1 MRRLIAIA
9 LTIAATAGLL
19 IASAATGAD
28 EPYEL
33 RVILDN
39 GAFLV
44 PGEEVRIAGA
54 KVGEVVEVDVSRE
67 GEIVSCD
74 PDPDETLSECLENRG
89 EAVPGKAVVVVRID
103 SAAFQDF
110 REDASCIA
118 RPQSLLGERFMECE
132 HTQPRSAAS
141 EPPPPLEE
149 IRDGERGE
157 GQYLLPLENNGKT
170 VDLDLVQNINR
181 RPYAERFRLILN
193 DLGAGFAARGDEL
206 ATIIERSNPALREL
220 NEVLAILA
228 DQNRV
233 LADLATDSDQAL
245 APLAREKDSLVGF
258 IRNANEV
265 NQASA
270 EFRTEIEAGL
280 EKFPQTLRELRATMT
295 QLDAFSTQATPV
307 VTDLG
312 LAAPD
317 LVRASEALGPFS
329 DAATDSL
336 ISLGD
341 AAEGAGPKLVSSDP
355 LILDLRTLA
364 RQTKPAARSLAELL
378 GSLRETKGMER
389 FMDLIYY
396 TANGINGFDS
406 LGHYLR
412 ALLLVTNCVDYRVT
426 PLSGCDANWAEDTF
440 EGASSSGILE
450 GQRQGRNGDGGD
462 GGEPGTLPGELPGG
476 PIPVPEAPVPEA
488 PDAPESPVPPPP
500 PVIEPPTTPDAPPGE
515 EGSEGEGETQAPDD
529 QQAMRNRMR
538 AARTLLDFLM
548 GNGA

>member
-19 IASAATGAD
+19 IATAATGAD
-28 EPYEL
+28 EPYEV
-33 RVILDN
+33 RAILDN

-67 GEIVSCD
+67 DEIVS
-74 PDPDETLSECLENRG
+74 LEDGG
-89 EAVPGKAVVVVRID
+89 EAIPGKAVVVMRID
-103 SAAFQDF
+103 NAAFQDF

-141 EPPPPLEE
+141 EPPPPLDE
-149 IRDGERGE
+149 IGEGQPGE
-157 GQYLLPLENNGKT
+157 GQYLLPLENNGKA

-181 RPYAERFRLILN
+181 RPYAERFRIILN

-206 ATIIERSNPALREL
+206 ADIIERSNPALREL

-228 DQNRV
+228 EQNRV
-233 LADLATDSDQAL
+233 LADLATDSDEAL
-245 APLAREKDSLVGF
+245 APLAREKDALVGF

-307 VTDLG
+307 VEDLA

-329 DAATDSL
+329 DAATTSL
-336 ISLGD
+336 LSLGD
-341 AAEGAGPKLVSSDP
+341 AAEASGPKLVAADP

-364 RQTKPAARSLAELL
+364 RATKPAGRSLSELL
-378 GSLRETKGMER
+378 GSLKETDGMER

-396 TANGINGFDS
+396 TANGVNGFDS

-426 PLSGCDANWAEDTF
+426 ELSGCSANWAESVPTPN
-440 EGASSSGILE
+440 SSAKLPKE
-450 GQRQGRNGDGGD
+450 ARDGGAA
-462 GGEPGTLPGELPGG
+462 GALETLPGETPGG
-476 PIPVPEAPVPEA
+476 SIPIPQPEGTPPPEA
-488 PDAPESPVPPPP
+488 PDAPESPVPPIAPP
-500 PVIEPPTTPDAPPGE
+500 AEPPATPDAPPEG
-515 EGSEGEGETQAPDD
+515 GSEDSAPES
-529 QQAMRNRMR
+529 QQALRNRMR
-538 AARTLLDFLM
+538 AARTLLAFLM
-548 GNGA
+548 ENG